1 MVIDMHPHAKVYSFL
16 WSASLALIF
25 SFAVVQLF
33 GLLVP
38 PMSAQLLGLMQVVGL
53 FILWR
58 AAFGFFISHCVR
70 AFTLNPHGFLLETL
84 TDEKAFVDFSQLRSF
99 RVRSFGHRSLLTWSY
114 DQNGVMKKQF
124 VYFSLFSLEPHVVE
138 QFNLYLQHNIG
149 RRSHDHL

>member
-38 PMSAQLLGLMQVVGL
+38 PMSAQLLGLMQVIGL
-53 FILWR
+53 CILWR

-70 AFTLNPHGFLLETL
+70 TFALKPHGFLLETL

-114 DQNGVMKKQF
+114 DQDGAIKKQF

-138 QFNLYLQHNIG
+138 QFNLYLQHNIVQ
-149 RRSHDHL
+149 RSHDLL